1 MIRKIVK
8 EEIEKHEE
16 KIGDIIKT
24 QLENTTDRLER
35 ISQEVV
41 SITISLEFTQE
52 QLDEELAKLKNDVGK
67 NQTDINDIGHDLL
80 DSQYVMET
88 LIELED
94 RSCDGNLREE
104 VQDIVENK
112 LGITV
117 EIDFDRCHRTGKF
130 KRNQSKPRT
139 IVCRLLRFKGKEKK
153 LQNSKKLKDTG
164 IFIYEDFCKAT
175 MEI

>member
-1 MIRKIVK
+1 MINSNQLNNKLKSTLIISLWTKEVSAHDQSFNNKFNDEKFLEMIRKIVK

-16 KIGDIIKT
+16 KIGEIIKI
-24 QLENTTDRLER
+24 QLENTTDRLDG

-41 SITISLEFTQE
+41 SITKSLEFTQE

-80 DSQYVMET
+80 DSQYVMEK

-104 VQDIVENK
+104 SPRYCREQI
-112 LGITV
+112 
-117 EIDFDRCHRTGKF
+117 
-130 KRNQSKPRT
+130 RNY
-139 IVCRLLRFKGKEKK
+139 CR
-153 LQNSKKLKDTG
+153 NW
-164 IFIYEDFCKAT
+164 I
-175 MEI
+175 